1 MKRFISF
8 LALCLFSVSALAQTP
23 SSKEI
28 NKKWD
33 AIAHYYKKSKP
44 TASQCSNA
52 PDSLIKILPNDAWFS
67 TMSPIAQKFRIKR
80 IEKYRDICKKKPS
93 QNKYIKG
100 WVKRALQ

>member
-1 MKRFISF
+1 MKRIIVLLVTVLLSF
-8 LALCLFSVSALAQTP
+8 SSIAQEPTPKAL
-23 SSKEI
+23 
-28 NKKWD
+28 NKKWE
-33 AIAHYYKKSKP
+33 AIAHFYKKSKP
-44 TASQCSNA
+44 APTQCQNG
-52 PDSLIKILPNDAWFS
+52 PDSLIKILPTDPWFS